1 MMDSSSGRMKLD
13 VVREVRR
20 KVDAEERKKK
30 DNRDPCENLQFK
42 SENLVTDT

>member
-1 MMDSSSGRMKLD
+1 MGSSSGRMKLD

-30 DNRDPCENLQFK
+30 RINWDPCENLQVK
-42 SENLVTDT
+42 SENLVADT